1 MNAGGTAWEAYTPG
15 GGGGIAWGDSIS
27 AGSGVGL
34 TMTSSDLSG
43 ANAFQ
48 SSTHTASGTLTS
60 NTTTQ
65 NTYSTS
71 RTATGGTASDNFIG
85 TLFSRTNVTN
95 GANLTSA
102 GSVVKITGTD
112 TQTANTLTPTYDLL
126 ALAPSLRSTGSS
138 LSVTVENS
146 VVTAPTNGHIYA
158 VLGNTQ
164 TVAQTL
170 LKLNTGTATG

>member
-1 MNAGGTAWEAYTPG
+1 
-15 GGGGIAWGDSIS
+15 
-27 AGSGVGL
+27 
-34 TMTSSDLSG
+34 MTS
-43 ANAFQ
+43 NALGGNTPFQ
-48 SSTHTASGTLTS
+48 TMAHTASGALTS

-65 NTYSTS
+65 FSLSTS

-102 GSVVKITGTD
+102 GSVVSITGSD
-112 TQTANTLTPTYDLL
+112 TQTANTLTPTYNLL
-126 ALAPSLRSTGSS
+126 ALSPSLRSTGSS
-138 LSVTVENS
+138 INVTVANS

-164 TVAQTL
+164 TVMQTL
-170 LKLNTGTATG
+170 MKLDTGTSSNNALVISSVQNVVTSWNDYNTG